1 MKALAQFNK
10 DKLID
15 LLAERLAYERTG
27 VELYDQV
34 LEHLEASSDPEAKS
48 LTDRLQHFRDEE
60 KAHEEWLEDQIRD
73 LGGDAH
79 GKTELSELVTRESK
93 GVADVI
99 MHGDDVAHDLH
110 ALLTAELADNAGW
123 ELLCDL
129 ARQAR
134 DDDARQEFAQRLKE
148 EEEHLQFIRQATL
161 QTTARQVLGQK
172 PLSAIPPA

>member
-79 GKTELSELVTRESK
+79 GSTEMSEVVTIESR

-99 MHGDDVAHDLH
+99 MDGDDVAHDLH
-110 ALLTAELADNAGW
+110 ALLTAELSDNAGW

-129 ARQAR
+129 ARQAGDR
-134 DDDARQEFAQRLKE
+134 EAERAFSARMKQED
-148 EEEHLQFIRQATL
+148 EHLKFMRKAVE
-161 QTTARQVLGQK
+161 QTTARKVLGQK
-172 PLSAIPPA
+172 PLSAPPPA